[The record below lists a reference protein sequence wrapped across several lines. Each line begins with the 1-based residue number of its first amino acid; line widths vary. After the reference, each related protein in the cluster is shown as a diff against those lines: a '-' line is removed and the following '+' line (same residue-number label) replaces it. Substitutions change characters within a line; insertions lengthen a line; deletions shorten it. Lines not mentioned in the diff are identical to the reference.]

1 MKWHHKST
9 GGSMLPGSGGS
20 FKLITEMLPV
30 LDATMKAVK
39 NTAASQLVIL
49 HDMLKAM
56 NE

>member
-1 MKWHHKST
+1 
-9 GGSMLPGSGGS
+9 MLPGSGRS
-20 FKLITEMLPV
+20 FKLTTEMLPV

-39 NTAASQLVIL
+39 TTAASQLVIL